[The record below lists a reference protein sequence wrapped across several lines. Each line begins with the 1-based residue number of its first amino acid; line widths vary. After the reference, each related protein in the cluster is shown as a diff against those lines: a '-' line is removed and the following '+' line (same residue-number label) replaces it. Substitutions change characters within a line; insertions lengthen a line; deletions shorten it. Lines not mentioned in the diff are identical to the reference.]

1 MGFIDNRRNLLI
13 YFEHFIYC
21 NVLGVLQAVV
31 KLITQLETQR
41 DEIKL
46 KKVGDMKLNGSANI
60 DWLRPTFLLSTDLF
74 IFKGQLGIDYISKL
88 IENYK
93 LWF

>member
-60 DWLRPTFLLSTDLF
+60 D
-74 IFKGQLGIDYISKL
+74 
-88 IENYK
+88 
-93 LWF
+93 